1 MKVQIK
7 MHHKETSRF
16 KYTSPRI
23 SGLGSISF
31 ERQMYKAIK
40 TDDGMLEDEL
50 HCSYLPLGDLDSI
63 HSLATTTFIDIYLFA
78 KKRASQ

>member
-40 TDDGMLEDEL
+40 KDDGMLEDGL
-50 HCSYLPLGDLDSI
+50 HCSYHTPWRPR
-63 HSLATTTFIDIYLFA
+63 FEP
-78 KKRASQ
+78 